1 MEYIFII
8 NPKSGTETLQK
19 SVRKIIKQ
27 LKAQYAVEVLETKGS
42 DDAKRFAQTIDRGQL
57 LVAVGGDGTVNEVIN
72 GLYHNDYQIPLAI
85 VPAGTVNDFAYYFK
99 LPNQEAKI
107 HAYLTRYNTVAVD
120 LGMANKRLFAN
131 VIAAGYVADIGFEV
145 NKKSKKWLGK
155 MAYYLKGFYAALKNL
170 NRSNRFELVIDG
182 ACEQYDA
189 YMFIAL
195 NSSSLGGLSYF
206 APHATCTDGYLD
218 LYIIK
223 KTGLIGG
230 IFLLS
235 RLLTGRLIADQ
246 HVVYKQVKSVTVMS
260 DSSIVSDIDG
270 EIGDYLP
277 LHIDLIEGAI
287 QLAVPVKP

>member
-1 MEYIFII
+1 MYYIFII

-19 SVRKIIKQ
+19 SVRKIVKEFKQ
-27 LKAQYAVEVLETKGS
+27 QHIVEVLETNGK
-42 DDAKRFAQTIDRGQL
+42 DNAKCFAQTVDRGQL

-72 GLYHNDYQIPLAI
+72 GLYHNNYQIPLAI

-107 HAYLTRYNTVAVD
+107 RAYLERYNTIAVD
-120 LGMANKRLFAN
+120 LGMANQRLFAN
-131 VIAAGYVADIGFEV
+131 VIAAGYVANIGFEV

-155 MAYYLKGFYAALKNL
+155 MAYYLKGFYVALKNL
-170 NRSNRFELVIDG
+170 NRSNCFELTIDDIV
-182 ACEQYDA
+182 EQYDA

-230 IFLLS
+230 VFLLS

-246 HVVYKQVKSVTVMS
+246 HVVYRQVKSVVVKS
-260 DSSIVSDIDG
+260 DLPIISDIDG

-277 LHIDLIEGAI
+277 LQIDLIEGAI